1 MSQMLIQLL
10 EHDDIS
16 KPNTWYHFLKNLLIR
31 LRCYRTHINF
41 YSRQCLFFKY
51 NENTVNE
58 IPNSTEYSD
67 DITIGIDDFTF
78 IYSFPPCVAQEIK
91 YYSYTYLT
99 KLAKQ
104 IPFLFIYVW
113 VILLLNVKISI
124 NTAGIK
130 VKLKCV

>member
-1 MSQMLIQLL
+1 MILL
-10 EHDDIS
+10 
-16 KPNTWYHFLKNLLIR
+16 
-31 LRCYRTHINF
+31 
-41 YSRQCLFFKY
+41 LFIF
-51 NENTVNE
+51 
-58 IPNSTEYSD
+58 
-67 DITIGIDDFTF
+67 F
-78 IYSFPPCVAQEIK
+78 PCVAQEIK

-130 VKLKCV
+130 VCIN

>member
-1 MSQMLIQLL
+1 MIL
-10 EHDDIS
+10 
-16 KPNTWYHFLKNLLIR
+16 FL
-31 LRCYRTHINF
+31 
-41 YSRQCLFFKY
+41 
-51 NENTVNE
+51 
-58 IPNSTEYSD
+58 
-67 DITIGIDDFTF
+67 F
-78 IYSFPPCVAQEIK
+78 ILFPPCVAQEIK
-91 YYSYTYLT
+91 NYSYTYLT

>member
-1 MSQMLIQLL
+1 M
-10 EHDDIS
+10 
-16 KPNTWYHFLKNLLIR
+16 
-31 LRCYRTHINF
+31 
-41 YSRQCLFFKY
+41 
-51 NENTVNE
+51 
-58 IPNSTEYSD
+58 
-67 DITIGIDDFTF
+67 
-78 IYSFPPCVAQEIK
+78 AQEIK

-130 VKLKCV
+130 SSDMLFRFYPVVSFQAEVQFSRVQAAFCQQSENREKE